1 MAGSATAHGR
11 IETTYD
17 GKGVTQ
23 AKKGVSSLSDSFK
36 KLTLAAGAITAGIAV
51 VKKISSSVSESVS
64 LFHTQEDADMKLAQS
79 VNNNAKLTTESF
91 KRLKTAASA
100 IQGVS
105 IFGDETLEEQ
115 QSVLA
120 SMGLTEDQINK
131 TMNAAVDMA
140 SSGVMPLNSAVKTLA
155 KTYNGQIGLL
165 SNYSLGVKG
174 LTTDQLKNGDAIEVI
189 AEQYAGMGKTMAS
202 TSSGISTQFSNT
214 MGDIEENIGSVF
226 TAIQTT
232 FQTIALPVVND
243 LGTAIANLSP
253 VIVSIVKKV
262 PIALTGVKNMVKT
275 GFTLKFFTDFFKS
288 VGKTMFQVVKLHL
301 LAIKSLVSV
310 IATVIFEPIKFA
322 VETVFVT
329 IHNLISKAVNFAV
342 DSLNKLIMKVMGN
355 KLMSKVLGF
364 MGKNSDDFKIKI
376 EMDEAKLPKF
386 SDMRDSISKRFSSVE
401 ESLTTQLS
409 KVGDAADG
417 VGDSFKDAFGPAVT
431 KMLNGFAEEDKKLAL
446 ELAHTLVSS
455 GGSGSSGGSNPL
467 DPPDPPNPEEPKK
480 TELEKAFDKISNFFQ
495 ITSKGFKAN
504 FSAISSIFK
513 SGDKS
518 EGFFKSI
525 GDAFTADFSAISNV
539 FQSSYEG
546 ISKTVGNAFSHIP
559 SISDMFNGVKD
570 GLSNAYQFSLKG
582 LSGGISG
589 GLGSILPGVL
599 SAFKGLGKLLPN
611 ILTSVLSLSS
621 VAQLLSPLQTILT
634 SLMDVIGPVINS
646 ILSPLV
652 GILKIIGKTIGAVLI
667 PVLQLVTPIITLISK
682 VFIWSYNTIVRP
694 IMNGII
700 SIFNMVYNAHLAMFN
715 GIVKVLSAI
724 SLPTGIKISWSG
736 ISVKWKSLSSILGL
750 SEDKHYKDLDD
761 GWVKKIDD
769 GDLTD
774 EGSSSSSSSSSGA
787 SASYTAAK
795 DVIINIYYE
804 NSYINGDARA
814 IALSIRDEI
823 KSAEEL
829 GR

>member
-11 IETTYD
+11 IETTYN

-23 AKKGVSSLSDSFK
+23 AKKGIGSLSDSFK
-36 KLTLAAGAITAGIAV
+36 KLTLAAGAITASIAV

-64 LFHTQEDADMKLAQS
+64 LFHTQEDADVKLAQS

-91 KRLKTAASA
+91 NRLKTAASA

-105 IFGDETLEEQ
+105 IFGDETLEGQ
-115 QSVLA
+115 QAVLA
-120 SMGLTEDQINK
+120 SMGLTEEQINK
-131 TMNAAVDMA
+131 TMEAAVDMA

-174 LTTDQLKNGDAIEVI
+174 LTTDQLKNGDAVDVI
-189 AEQYAGMGKTMAS
+189 AKQYAGMGKTMAS

-214 MGDIEENIGSVF
+214 LGDIRENIGSVF

-288 VGKTMFQVVKLHL
+288 VGKTMVQIAKLHL
-301 LAIKSLVSV
+301 LAIKSLVTV

-322 VETVFVT
+322 VETVFAT

-355 KLMSKVLGF
+355 KLMAKVLGF

-386 SDMRDSISKRFSSVE
+386 SDTRDSISKRFSSVE
-401 ESLTTQLS
+401 ESLATQLS
-409 KVGDAADG
+409 KVSDAADG

-431 KMLNGFAEEDKKLAL
+431 EMLNGFADEDKKLAL
-446 ELAHTLVSS
+446 ELAHTLVPS
-455 GGSGSSGGSNPL
+455 GGSGSSGGGS
-467 DPPDPPNPEEPKK
+467 DGSDDSDKSDKPEK
-480 TELEKAFDKISNFFQ
+480 TELEKAFDKISNFYQ
-495 ITSKGFKAN
+495 LTSKGFKAN

-518 EGFFKSI
+518 RGFFQSI
-525 GDAFTADFSAISNV
+525 GDGFKADFSVISNA

-546 ISKTVGNAFSHIP
+546 ISKTIGNTFSHIP

-582 LSGGISG
+582 MSGGLSGGI
-589 GLGSILPGVL
+589 GSILPGVL
-599 SAFKGLGKLLPN
+599 KAFKGLGKLLPS

-634 SLMDVIGPVINS
+634 SVMDVIGPVINS

-652 GILKIIGKTIGAVLI
+652 GILKVIGKTLGAVLI
-667 PVLQLVTPIITLISK
+667 PVLQLITPIITLISK
-682 VFIWSYNTIVRP
+682 VFIWSYNTIIRP

-700 SIFNMVYNAHLAMFN
+700 TIFNMVYNAHLAMFN

-750 SEDKHYKDLDD
+750 SEDKNYKDLDE
-761 GWVKKIDD
+761 GWIKKIDD
-769 GDLTD
+769 GTLTD

-795 DVIINIYYE
+795 DVIVNIYYN

-823 KSAEEL
+823 KSAEAL